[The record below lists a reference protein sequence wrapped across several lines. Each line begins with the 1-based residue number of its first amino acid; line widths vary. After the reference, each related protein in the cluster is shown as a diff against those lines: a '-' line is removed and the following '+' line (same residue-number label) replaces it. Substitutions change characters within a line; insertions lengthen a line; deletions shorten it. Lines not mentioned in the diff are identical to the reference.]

1 MVASPGM
8 RGLPALAGRPLLPN
22 ANDPGTVNV
31 QRSPTRMYGKA
42 PSTPYKPK
50 EDDPKNIQIRKSI
63 VNHHEENQIDVE
75 QRQEGAKDC

>member
-1 MVASPGM
+1 
-8 RGLPALAGRPLLPN
+8 
-22 ANDPGTVNV
+22 
-31 QRSPTRMYGKA
+31 MYGKA